1 MRSVPRLNGMMNP
14 KEGQYMREWWEFE
27 WQKMY
32 ILYLVVQCSHL
43 LMFNSL
49 RPHGLQHSGLP
60 GLSPSPG
67 ACSNSC
73 ALSQWCHP
81 TISSSVIPFSS
92 CLHSFPASGSF
103 PIIQLLAS
111 SGQSIGAS
119 ASVLALPM
127 NIQDW
132 FSLGL
137 TGGSPCRPKNSQ
149 ESSPTP
155 QFKSIKLFGT
165 QYSLWSNSHIHAWIL
180 KKTIALTR
188 CICVDKVMPDF

>member
-1 MRSVPRLNGMMNP
+1 
-14 KEGQYMREWWEFE
+14 
-27 WQKMY
+27 MY

-137 TGGSPCRPKNSQ
+137 TGGSPCRPKNSSGVFSQ
-149 ESSPTP
+149 HHSS
-155 QFKSIKLFGT
+155 KASI
-165 QYSLWSNSHIHAWIL
+165 LWCSAFFMVQLSHPYIL
-180 KKTIALTR
+180 EK
-188 CICVDKVMPDF
+188 P

>member
-1 MRSVPRLNGMMNP
+1 MTNLDSILKSRDITLSTKVRLVSSVQFSRSVLSSCL
-14 KEGQYMREWWEFE
+14 W
-27 WQKMY
+27 
-32 ILYLVVQCSHL
+32 
-43 LMFNSL
+43 
-49 RPHGLQHSGLP
+49 PHGLQHIRLLS
-60 GLSPSPG
+60 LSPTLD
-67 ACSNSC
+67 AYSNSC
-73 ALSQWCHP
+73 PLSWWCHP
-81 TISSSVIPFSS
+81 TISSSVVPFFSR
-92 CLHSFPASGSF
+92 LQSFTVSGSF
-103 PIIQLLAS
+103 PMSQFFIS
-111 SGQSIGAS
+111 GGQSIGAS

>member
-1 MRSVPRLNGMMNP
+1 
-14 KEGQYMREWWEFE
+14 MREWWEFE

-32 ILYLVVQCSHL
+32 ILYLVVQFSHS

-49 RPHGLQHSGLP
+49 RLHGLQQARLP
-60 GLSPSPG
+60 GLSPTLG

-92 CLHSFPASGSF
+92 CLHSLPASGSF
-103 PIIQLLAS
+103 PVSQFFAS

-119 ASVLALPM
+119 ASALALPM

-137 TGGSPCRPKNSQ
+137 TDLIAIQGTLKSLLQ
-149 ESSPTP
+149 HHSSRA
-155 QFKSIKLFGT
+155 SI
-165 QYSLWSNSHIHAWIL
+165 LWHSVFFMVQLSHHTWLL
-180 KKTIALTR
+180 KK
-188 CICVDKVMPDF
+188 KP